1 MRSPRR
7 YVLATLAAAS
17 IVVAGSACSSD
28 TTTDATASSVTTSAS
43 ASASAPASVPP
54 ATLVGPD
61 AFAARM
67 AEPDV
72 VTINVHIPDEGSIA
86 GTDLTIAFDEV
97 ATSTELPEDLATP
110 LAVYCKS
117 DNMSGSAVKDLAAL
131 GYTDVVEL
139 EGGFDG
145 WVEAGKPLEPP
156 AA

>member
-1 MRSPRR
+1 MRSSRR
-7 YVLATLAAAS
+7 FVLASMAVVSL
-17 IVVAGSACSSD
+17 VVAGSACSSD
-28 TTTDATASSVTTSAS
+28 STTDAAASSVTTSTS
-43 ASASAPASVPP
+43 TSASVPP

-72 VTINVHIPDEGSIA
+72 VTINVHVPDEGSIA
-86 GTDLTIAFDEV
+86 GTDLTIAFDQI
-97 ATSTELPEDLATP
+97 ATSTELPEDRSTP

-117 DNMSGSAVKDLAAL
+117 DNMSGDAVKDLAAL

-139 EGGFDG
+139 DGGFDG
-145 WVEAGKPLEPP
+145 WVEAGRPLEPP

>member
-28 TTTDATASSVTTSAS
+28 TTTDAAASSVTTSAS
-43 ASASAPASVPP
+43 ASASVPP